1 MQKGQAKFK
10 RWCGVAKVLGRK
22 IKLIGIPI
30 GLGIAAACATAAF
43 RDFATADSLSDGLAV
58 LITLNA
64 VASGLTYALMGK
76 AAMLKG
82 RTAEGESFGLGVSV
96 MVTSSIAGALLGIVH
111 IVWSPDWVWFLPLT
125 AWLLVGA
132 PALIP
137 VLAIQEQRSRRAEVA
152 DALSLS
158 GDQEDAR
165 EQTDQSD
172 ASSSGGS
179 GLLRLRPKEF
189 VADPSNPFE
198 NDVLGRADEV
208 KTFCSI
214 LTGIET
220 PAVLA
225 VDAPWGTG
233 KTAFMRMCA
242 AWIRSS
248 DFPSEDAVIADFNAW
263 KQSHT
268 GSPIKDIVA
277 AITNQIPEVD
287 DAQQR
292 IATIL
297 QRQAAKVASGGLV
310 TDEVFEIGEGPNVH
324 VDRFRRDLRTF
335 AEARGGRLIVFVDE
349 LDRCRPDYAMEAL
362 ECLRHLFDTRG
373 VLVVLT
379 VNQQALNQAVR
390 SLHGLE
396 DGAERYLKRFV
407 DQTIWLPIADK
418 PTTKDFVRSLW
429 SETGLSARFQDDTW
443 TSQTFEML
451 LELPNMH
458 LRDLEQA
465 VYRVATVF
473 ASISQKIRSGEL
485 VFVVDH
491 SWVWELA
498 ALGLV
503 VLREADRDIYKAFS
517 DGTDNVANV
526 AQTLRQLCPET
537 DSFVLDRMEKALLAA
552 KRNGVSPFNNDKT
565 RSQYRQSSAG
575 RRVKDYDKLREQYE
589 NYMLSPERLPDIEV
603 LFRVIEMVNSAT
615 EG

>member
-1 MQKGQAKFK
+1 MPQVSQVTK
-10 RWCGVAKVLGRK
+10 R
-22 IKLIGIPI
+22 
-30 GLGIAAACATAAF
+30 
-43 RDFATADSLSDGLAV
+43 
-58 LITLNA
+58 
-64 VASGLTYALMGK
+64 M
-76 AAMLKG
+76 
-82 RTAEGESFGLGVSV
+82 
-96 MVTSSIAGALLGIVH
+96 H
-111 IVWSPDWVWFLPLT
+111 
-125 AWLLVGA
+125 
-132 PALIP
+132 
-137 VLAIQEQRSRRAEVA
+137 
-152 DALSLS
+152 
-158 GDQEDAR
+158 R

-198 NDVLGRADEV
+198 NDVLGREDEV

-248 DFPSEDAVIADFNAW
+248 DFPSEDAVIAEFNAW

-324 VDRFRRDLRTF
+324 VDRFRRNLRAF

-362 ECLRHLFDTRG
+362 ECLRHIFDTRG

-418 PTTKDFVRSLW
+418 PTTKEFVRSLW
-429 SETGLSARFQDDTW
+429 SETGLGDRFQERTY
-443 TSQTFEML
+443 TSLIFEML

-465 VYRVATVF
+465 AYRVATVF

-526 AQTLRQLCPET
+526 AKTLRQQCPDT
-537 DSFVLDRMEKALLAA
+537 DSFVLDRMEIALLAA
-552 KRNGVSPFNNDKT
+552 KRNGVSPFNDDKT
-565 RSQYRQSSAG
+565 RSQYGRFSLGEKRRGVRQTA
-575 RRVKDYDKLREQYE
+575 RTIREVHVV
-589 NYMLSPERLPDIEV
+589 P
-603 LFRVIEMVNSAT
+603 
-615 EG
+615 